1 MRGDREQEEKEEAI
15 VFNYTKDVKM
25 LYNVEKV
32 VAGEDSVAVDL
43 LGKDKGNFEN
53 EVVFEYDGEEGV
65 VLVIKRKEGEKE
77 GRKRS
82 RGFEIYQ
89 LMREDEE

>member
-1 MRGDREQEEKEEAI
+1 M
-15 VFNYTKDVKM
+15 
-25 LYNVEKV
+25 
-32 VAGEDSVAVDL
+32 
-43 LGKDKGNFEN
+43 
-53 EVVFEYDGEEGV
+53 

-89 LMREDEE
+89 LVRGDEEE